1 MWRQSCDINYE
12 VAIDHDRSRHLRQRI
27 HAFPEKRLLKW
38 RFWLGPLFRDLLLFT
53 KCSSRIQIPYLFSM
67 TDICRTT

>member
-1 MWRQSCDINYE
+1 MWRQSCDINE
-12 VAIDHDRSRHLRQRI
+12 EAAIDHDHSRHLRQRL
-27 HAFPEKRLLKW
+27 HAFPEKW
-38 RFWLGPLFRDLLLFT
+38 LLFT